1 MPSGTRK
8 QSGISHSD
16 LSSEASD
23 QNINKGSS
31 TPVGGAGSVGNFSP
45 LGFPFRE
52 LPLWERHRT
61 AMQQRMAG
69 LSYSSKGRK
78 FTKQYELLSI

>member
-16 LSSEASD
+16 LGSEASD

-31 TPVGGAGSVGNFSP
+31 TSVGGAGSQQQAARKLLRWYGN
-45 LGFPFRE
+45 RE
-52 LPLWERHRT
+52 LPDL
-61 AMQQRMAG
+61 
-69 LSYSSKGRK
+69 
-78 FTKQYELLSI
+78 